1 MVIFNAL
8 LLYIGMSVHAL
19 YCYLL
24 LLPLFTDFGE
34 VLDFR
39 KLLKKALTKGY
50 VEVEIV
56 KCVTFGPP
64 EAGKTQL
71 KSGLMGRFDDSKE
84 STNVSTAADIVMQR
98 CVCGKTS
105 WELLTQEQ
113 LLKSLH
119 KTVATEDFNA
129 KAASATSSAAAK
141 MNAVTSSVKVEE
153 PGHQRTVNSTIHDE
167 VNRNDALLRQFST
180 LIRRYVERE
189 LMDCDSTEVRC
200 LQKLRMIHFIDSGGQ
215 PAFLDVHPVITSS
228 RAYYLLVYNMEEG
241 LEAKPKFTYRKSSFS
256 TNEVPNKKK
265 SNMDMISESLLVLHH
280 CQQKFAKMDK
290 KLHQWFGKSIVQGEN
305 LPVLVVG
312 TRRDDQKMVSESEK
326 LSAGCGHLPTWS
338 EVLDCTDSGT
348 KLFAVE
354 SKNQRC
360 KGLQSVRDVIN
371 EMECSYRLPLPISW
385 VLCQLIFWSTDQEE
399 FHVLNYADL
408 QDICLKEDIVATN
421 EEFLAMI
428 RVFHY
433 LGIFCFPYFDQ
444 EQTLGDGWKPDTH
457 PVFTN
462 PDMLYRHVTK
472 ILEVGFINLV
482 KTKMI
487 LETKKRLRK
496 LQNDGRLCIGTLC
509 HLNIPDQ
516 LGSFSGFQSYL
527 LELLVQ
533 WGLAAKLDSMDS
545 AGNAVT
551 DTDFEYFIPSVLAAS
566 GHEYGLNATDISI
579 DLAFTFVMSQQ
590 NMPFYDIPQG
600 IFPHVVVN
608 ILTAHKHYNL
618 NPGNRCLFRDMA
630 IFVIR
635 PSPCNTMN
643 YSYNVLLTENMDH
656 ISIRIQPSHAA
667 MNWTAPD
674 CHQIMSD
681 FQIAIEDVHRQMYL
695 TDHSVT
701 LACQCPCRRFHKDH
715 LAAILSRTD
724 QCYLQC
730 LSIGGL
736 YHEEYCPEQIAT
748 IVNQGKPTL
757 RVGTLFFMNVIITV
771 FVFKALVF

>member
-1 MVIFNAL
+1 
-8 LLYIGMSVHAL
+8 MSVHAL

-129 KAASATSSAAAK
+129 KTASATSLAAAK
-141 MNAVTSSVKVEE
+141 MDAVTSSVKVEE
-153 PGHQRTVNSTIHDE
+153 PEHQQTVNSTIHDE

-180 LIRRYVERE
+180 LKKSVERQ
-189 LMDCDSTEVRC
+189 LMDCDSTEVRH

-228 RAYYLLVYNMEEG
+228 RAIYLLVYNMEEG

-256 TNEVPNKKK
+256 TKEVPNKKK

-290 KLHQWFGKSIVQGEN
+290 KLHQWFDKPIVQGEN
-305 LPVLVVG
+305 VPVLVVG
-312 TRRDDQKMVSESEK
+312 TRRVDQEIVSESEK
-326 LSAGCGHLPTWS
+326 LSAGCSHLPTWS

-354 SKNQRC
+354 SKNQHC
-360 KGLQSVRDVIN
+360 KGLQSVHDVIQ

-385 VLCQLIFWSTDQEE
+385 VLCQLIFWLTDQEE
-399 FHVLNYADL
+399 LHVLNYADL
-408 QDICLKEDIVATN
+408 QDICIKKDIVATN
-421 EEFLAMI
+421 EEFLAMV

-545 AGNAVT
+545 AANADT
-551 DTDFEYFIPSVLAAS
+551 DTDFEYFIPSVLPAS
-566 GHEYGLNATDISI
+566 SPEYGLNTTDIGF
-579 DLAFTFVMSQQ
+579 DLAFTFERSQQ
-590 NMPFYDIPQG
+590 NNPFYYIPRG
-600 IFPHVVVN
+600 IFPHVVAN

-618 NPGNRCLFRDMA
+618 NPGNERLFRDLA

-643 YSYNVLLTENMDH
+643 YSYNVLLTDNMDH
-656 ISIRIQPSHAA
+656 IAIRILPSHAL
-667 MNWTAPD
+667 MKWTAPD
-674 CHQIMSD
+674 CHQIKRD
-681 FQIAIEDVHRQMYL
+681 FQLAIEDVHRRIYL
-695 TDHSVT
+695 MDQPVT
-701 LACQCPCRRFHKDH
+701 LACQCPCRRFPKDH
-715 LAAILSRTD
+715 LAAIQTRVD

-730 LSIGGL
+730 LSPNGL
-736 YHEEYCPEQIAT
+736 YREEDCLEDIAT
-748 IVNQGKPTL
+748 IVNQGRPTL
-757 RVGTLFFMNVIITV
+757 HLGVLSMLFFINVIITV
-771 FVFKALVF
+771 FVVKSLVF